1 MSHAWGYGAQDGP
14 EKWAESFPVAN
25 GPRQSPI
32 DIVPTQAQHDP
43 SLKQLKL
50 KYDPATTKG
59 ILNNGHSFQVDFTD
73 DDSSST
79 LVGGPV
85 IGIYRLRQ
93 FHFHWGSSDDKGS
106 EHTIAGTRFPCELH
120 LVHWNTKYPNFGEA
134 TSKPDGLAVVGVF
147 LKVRIFSKSISGIA
161 VIKLFQM
168 MDVLCGFVY
177 QIGSANPRLQK
188 VLDALDDIRSKG
200 RQTTF
205 SNFDPKT
212 LLPATLDF
220 WTYEGSLT
228 TPPLLESV
236 TWIVLKDPVSVSPAQ
251 MAKFRS
257 LLFTSEGEAPSC
269 MVDNFRPPQPLKG
282 RKVRASFK

>member
-1 MSHAWGYGAQDGP
+1 MSHAWGYGSNDGP
-14 EKWAESFPVAN
+14 EKWAESFPIAN

-32 DIVPTQAQHDP
+32 DIVPTQAQNDP

-50 KYDPATTKG
+50 KYDPATAKG

-73 DDSSST
+73 DDNSST
-79 LVGGPV
+79 LAGGPV
-85 IGIYRLRQ
+85 TGIYRLRQ

-106 EHTIAGTRFPCELH
+106 EHTIAGTKFPCEVMRLSLSH
-120 LVHWNTKYPNFGEA
+120 TITPSTTLQLK
-134 TSKPDGLAVVGVF
+134 KPSFYCVV
-147 LKVRIFSKSISGIA
+147 
-161 VIKLFQM
+161 
-168 MDVLCGFVY
+168 VL
-177 QIGSANPRLQK
+177 IGSANPRLQK

-205 SNFDPKT
+205 TNFDPKT
-212 LLPATLDF
+212 LLPASLDF

-236 TWIVLKDPVSVSPAQ
+236 TWIVLKDTISVSPAQ

-269 MVDNFRPPQPLKG
+269 MADNFRPPQPLKG

>member
-1 MSHAWGYGAQDGP
+1 MSHAWGYGTQDGP
-14 EKWAESFPVAN
+14 ETWAESFPVAN

-43 SLKQLKL
+43 SLKHLKL
-50 KYDPATTKG
+50 KYDPATAKG

-73 DDSSST
+73 DDNSST
-79 LVGGPV
+79 LAGGPV
-85 IGIYRLRQ
+85 TGIYRLRQ

-106 EHTIAGTRFPCELH
+106 EHTVAGTKFPLS
-120 LVHWNTKYPNFGEA
+120 LMALLWLDY
-134 TSKPDGLAVVGVF
+134 L
-147 LKVRIFSKSISGIA
+147 GIA
-161 VIKLFQM
+161 
-168 MDVLCGFVY
+168 
-177 QIGSANPRLQK
+177 IGSANPRLQK

-212 LLPATLDF
+212 LLPAALDF